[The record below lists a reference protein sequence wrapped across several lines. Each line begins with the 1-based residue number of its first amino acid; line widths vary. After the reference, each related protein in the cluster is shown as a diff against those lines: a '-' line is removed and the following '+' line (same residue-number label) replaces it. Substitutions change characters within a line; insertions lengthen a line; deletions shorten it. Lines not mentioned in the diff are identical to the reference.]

1 MKDLILLVP
10 DKNTESGIEALINR
24 FDSLHIRS
32 VTYDIFRHPQ
42 RDPGIWKRA
51 DQFLRALSNQYS
63 FSLILFDYEG
73 SGVINKSV
81 EEMINSLKTRLEING
96 WPNRSEVI
104 IFKPEVEIWIWVDS
118 IHTSSS
124 LGWNSYQ
131 KLKEWLIEQN
141 LWDTNAPKPS
151 RPKEAMES
159 ALLYKRI
166 PRSSSLYAEIA
177 RNVNLQS
184 CHDPTFD
191 RFKQVLQKWFPY
203 K

>member
-32 VTYDIFRHPQ
+32 VTYDIFRYPQ

-51 DQFLRALSNQYS
+51 DQFLRSFSNQYS
-63 FSLILFDYEG
+63 FALTLFDYEG
-73 SGVINKSV
+73 SG
-81 EEMINSLKTRLEING
+81 EMDQSIDEMTENLKTRLENNG
-96 WPNRSEVI
+96 WTARSDVI
-104 IFKPEVEIWIWVDS
+104 IFNPEVEIWIWVDS

-141 LWDTNAPKPS
+141 LWDTNALKPS

-166 PRSSSLYAEIA
+166 QRSSSLYAKIA
-177 RNVNLQS
+177 RYVSLQS

-191 RFKQVLQKWFPY
+191 RFKQILQKWFPY